1 LGKKLLI
8 NLMIISKKINFLLFL
23 LLSSLIVITVTVQA
37 SLQHWSGE
45 WDLDFWFI
53 YNGSLMSSGIQQE
66 WYDHPATTVL
76 SLYSIFYKVY
86 SLVDHSFI
94 YKINEIMDS
103 SDPDLVFQK
112 LFFVTRIFDS
122 INTILL
128 IFFTFKIS
136 KILSSKDVYA
146 YFSVLTLL
154 VSTAFLMN
162 ISVLNSEDWAILFFV
177 ISFYYLLK
185 FFIYNNLTFLFL
197 AGLFFCFSYF
207 CKINTLFL
215 FFFVILLIPI
225 FCEIYSIKSNSSIQK
240 RLEKNFSL
248 LFGSYLVFLL
258 LYFIVN
264 IFVLDKFERFARNA
278 GLDAVIILIL
288 NFIIMSFFLIICK
301 FNFLKFKTYFSIF
314 VLFLSGFSFG
324 IIVFLAIDILNIA
337 DLNPRIVVHL
347 IKPFY
352 KMLNFAFAPSG
363 METNMLG
370 TALQGTSIDIINK
383 VLLVMSKVFSNF
395 RFDNFLFIGLCL
407 IFIISAF
414 EDLKIKNAYSFLFK
428 LIIFFS
434 LVFNTLIFNFRW
446 WVEYNIY
453 IHVIYIILLSACFK
467 NLPSKI
473 IKFFCIITTIYI
485 LIFLPIKNSS
495 LYLTDGIIP
504 GTSGL
509 HESWKQLLTN
519 RPSQL
524 VNLCN
529 NFGTDK
535 VESWFIFERY
545 ARQFDARF
553 FSKICNLPKSRF
565 SFNGEIYFL
574 E

>member
-1 LGKKLLI
+1 
-8 NLMIISKKINFLLFL
+8 MIISKKINFLLFL

-248 LFGSYLVFLL
+248 LFVSYLVFLL

-352 KMLNFAFAPSG
+352 KMLSFAIAPSG
-363 METNMLG
+363 METKMLG
-370 TALQGTSIDIINK
+370 TALQGTSIDFINK

>member
-1 LGKKLLI
+1 
-8 NLMIISKKINFLLFL
+8 MIISKKTNLILFL
-23 LLSSLIVITVTVQA
+23 LLSSLIVTTVVVQA

-53 YNGSLMSSGIQQE
+53 YNASLMSSGIQQE

-76 SLYSIFYKVY
+76 SLYSIFYKIY
-86 SLVDHSFI
+86 SLVDYSFI
-94 YKINEIMDS
+94 YKINEIMNS
-103 SDPDLVFQK
+103 SDPDSVFQK

-128 IFFTFKIS
+128 VFFTFKIS

-162 ISVLNSEDWAILFFV
+162 ISVLNSEDWAVLFFV

-185 FFIYNNLTFLFL
+185 FFIHNNLAFLL
-197 AGLFFCFSYF
+197 LSGLFFCFSYF

-215 FFFVILLIPI
+215 FFFIILLIPI
-225 FCEIYSIKSNSSIQK
+225 LCEIYSTKSNSLIQK
-240 RLEKNFSL
+240 KIEKNFSL

-278 GLDAVIILIL
+278 GLDAIIILII
-288 NFIIMSFFLIICK
+288 NFIIMSFFLIISK
-301 FNFLKFKTYFSIF
+301 FNFLKFKIYFSTF

-324 IIVFLAIDILNIA
+324 ILVFLAIDILNIA
-337 DLNPRIVVHL
+337 DLNPRIIVHL

-352 KMLNFAFAPSG
+352 KMLNFAFAPLG
-363 METNMLG
+363 METPMLG
-370 TALQGTSIDIINK
+370 TALQVTSMGIIDK
-383 VLLVMSKVFSNF
+383 LLLIMSKVFSNF
-395 RFDNFLFIGLCL
+395 YFDNFLFFGLCL

-414 EDLKIKNAYSFLFK
+414 HDLKIKNTYSFLFK
-428 LIIFFS
+428 LVIFFS

-453 IHVIYIILLSACFK
+453 IYVLYIILLSLCFK

-473 IKFFCIITTIYI
+473 TKFFCIITTIYI
-485 LIFLPIKNSS
+485 LVFIPIKNSS
-495 LYLTDGIIP
+495 LYLIDGTIP
-504 GTSGL
+504 GTP
-509 HESWKQLLTN
+509 HNTWKSLLTN
-519 RPSQL
+519 RPSIL
-524 VNLCN
+524 LKLCN

-535 VESWFIFERY
+535 VKSWFIFERY
-545 ARQFDARF
+545 ARQFDAEF
-553 FSKICNLPKSRF
+553 FSKLCNLPKSRF
-565 SFNGEIYFL
+565 SVNGEIYFL